1 MIQSVF
7 DRLDTGQRVMHE
19 YEARKFY
26 QAFCDFRETK
36 DDRYE
41 ADIRSMIE
49 SCPYDCIVGNGYA
62 AVLPQF
68 LQVNASLKILHLRRS
83 DRSACIAS
91 IKKNCELFPLS
102 FRYYSAGTAAKF
114 KRMAAFHFG
123 EMTQQEWDQLSL
135 DAKIG
140 WYYDKT
146 HSLIREYRGG
156 FSEYVEVTTESINDE
171 TSRRAISRL
180 VSGSDDIVVQP
191 TQLNSHT
198 FIAGLPADRRDRMQW
213 LFGRLNLN
221 EVAADDVYAVAYFL
235 EKFVAWTGYQIDGSI
250 RDISPNDV
258 KSGDE
263 IRAILTQAEKILRDR
278 LKDIDALR
286 ALNTKKMR
294 VGS

>member
-7 DRLDTGQRVMHE
+7 DRLGTGQRVMHE

-26 QAFCDFRETK
+26 QAFCDYCETK
-36 DDRYE
+36 DERHE

-49 SCPYDCIVGNGYA
+49 NCPYDCIVGNGYA

-83 DRSACIAS
+83 DRSACVAS
-91 IKKNCELFPLS
+91 IKRNCELFPLA
-102 FRYYSAGTAAKF
+102 FRYYATSSAAKF

-123 EMTQQEWDQLSL
+123 EMTQQEWDRLSL
-135 DAKIG
+135 DDKIG

-146 HSLIREYRGG
+146 HSLIRSYRDS

-180 VSGSDDIVVQP
+180 VSGSEDIVAPP
-191 TQLNSHT
+191 TQLNSHSFT
-198 FIAGLPADRRDRMQW
+198 TGLPADRHDRMQW

-258 KSGDE
+258 KSREQIGE
-263 IRAILTQAEKILRDR
+263 TLAQAEKILLAR

-286 ALNTKKMR
+286 ALNAKKI
-294 VGS
+294 